1 MYVVIGNDG
10 NGNSAVI
17 QFSTTVGTGTGQF
30 TWHTC
35 GTESTIGTA
44 STTGVTLF
52 AGAFD
57 NVYFTSTSG
66 SSPSGNLYVC
76 GNTSADATVYQVR
89 ITSNAISAS
98 GTSVLAV
105 STGNTTCFP
114 VTEVFSASTDLIF
127 LSVQSLGSTATKVNC
142 PSNAGCLMSFSVPTT
157 LGGTLPT
164 GTAAALAAVGGA
176 SGVVIDNTVAPGT
189 MHTSQVYFS
198 TLTSGMAVQASQA
211 ALK

>member
-1 MYVVIGNDG
+1 MRYPP
-10 NGNSAVI
+10 AV
-17 QFSTTVGTGTGQF
+17 
-30 TWHTC
+30 
-35 GTESTIGTA
+35 
-44 STTGVTLF
+44 
-52 AGAFD
+52 
-57 NVYFTSTSG
+57 
-66 SSPSGNLYVC
+66 PS
-76 GNTSADATVYQVR
+76 D
-89 ITSNAISAS
+89 
-98 GTSVLAV
+98 LAV